1 MTWTDQV
8 IAAGREAAEG
18 RRRGLSALIPFVGP
32 AMIASVAYMDPG
44 NFATNIAAGAAYGY
58 ELVWVVVAA
67 SLMAMLFQALSA
79 RLGIVTG
86 RGLAQ
91 IARDMLPK
99 PVVWGMWVISEIGA
113 MATDLA
119 EFLGGAIGLSLL
131 TGLPLFPALVV
142 TGVITYGLLLVQ
154 SRGFRPMEILIG
166 LFVGLISLCYIAELV
181 VAPPHWIALW
191 QGVSTPHLADEGAIT
206 LAVGIIGATVMPHV
220 IYLHS
225 SLTQE
230 RIPAHSRSELRR
242 ILAFSNVEVLFA
254 LGLAGF
260 INIAM
265 VAMAATVFHDGAH
278 NDVADIAT
286 AYLTL
291 KPLLGASAA
300 MLFMVSLLGSGF
312 SSSVVGTMAGQ
323 IIMEQFLSFHTPLWL
338 RRAITMIP
346 AFVVVWC
353 GVDSTQTLILSQVVL
368 SLVLPVPL
376 IALIVFTSRRAIMGE
391 FVNSWFVTV
400 LASCFAIAILALN
413 IRIISD
419 TLGPFF

>member
-18 RRRGLSALIPFVGP
+18 RRRGLSALLPFVGP

-44 NFATNIAAGAAYGY
+44 NFATNIAAGATYGY
-58 ELVWVVVAA
+58 ELVWVVVWA

-91 IARDMLPK
+91 IARDTLPK
-99 PVVWGMWVISEIGA
+99 PVVWGMWAVSEIGA

-131 TGLPLFPALVV
+131 TGLPLFPALVA

-181 VAPPHWIALW
+181 VAPPHWLALW
-191 QGVSTPHLADEGAIT
+191 QGMSTPHLADEGAIT

-230 RIPAHSRSELRR
+230 RIPANSRHEIRR
-242 ILAFSNVEVLFA
+242 ILAFSNIEVLFA

-265 VAMAATVFHDGAH
+265 VAMAATVFHDGIH

-300 MLFMVSLLGSGF
+300 ALFMVSLLGSGF

-323 IIMEQFLSFHTPLWL
+323 IIMEQFLTFRTPLWL

-353 GVDSTQTLILSQVVL
+353 GVDSTQALIFSQVVL

-376 IALIVFTSRRAIMGE
+376 IALIVFTSRRTIMGE
-391 FVNSWFVTV
+391 FVNSRFVTI

-413 IRIISD
+413 VRIISD
-419 TLGPFF
+419 TLGPLF